1 MQKKKKTKRQ
11 YSKVCYKNIK
21 RYEQRRKEKTHRV
34 ILGYVRFENLINNQS
49 FLKGGILMRVHIP
62 VQGEIETEKVIAGIE
77 ALKGLTELEFKEV
90 VRAVDKYFKEKKE
103 KLTFDV
109 EVTEDEFLKKIKDY
123 YRNSKGTILL

>member
-1 MQKKKKTKRQ
+1 
-11 YSKVCYKNIK
+11 
-21 RYEQRRKEKTHRV
+21 
-34 ILGYVRFENLINNQS
+34 
-49 FLKGGILMRVHIP
+49 MRVHLP
-62 VQGEIETEKVIAGIE
+62 ARGEIETEKVIAGIE

>member
-1 MQKKKKTKRQ
+1 
-11 YSKVCYKNIK
+11 
-21 RYEQRRKEKTHRV
+21 
-34 ILGYVRFENLINNQS
+34 
-49 FLKGGILMRVHIP
+49 MRVHIP

>member
-1 MQKKKKTKRQ
+1 
-11 YSKVCYKNIK
+11 
-21 RYEQRRKEKTHRV
+21 
-34 ILGYVRFENLINNQS
+34 
-49 FLKGGILMRVHIP
+49 MRVHIP
-62 VQGEIETEKVIAGIE
+62 AQGEIETEKVIAGIE

-90 VRAVDKYFKEKKE
+90 VRSIEKYFKEKKE

>member
-1 MQKKKKTKRQ
+1 
-11 YSKVCYKNIK
+11 
-21 RYEQRRKEKTHRV
+21 
-34 ILGYVRFENLINNQS
+34 
-49 FLKGGILMRVHIP
+49 MRVHLP
-62 VQGEIETEKVIAGIE
+62 AQGEIETEKVVAGIE

-90 VRAVDKYFKEKKE
+90 VRSIEKYFKEKKE

>member
-1 MQKKKKTKRQ
+1 
-11 YSKVCYKNIK
+11 
-21 RYEQRRKEKTHRV
+21 
-34 ILGYVRFENLINNQS
+34 
-49 FLKGGILMRVHIP
+49 MRVHIP

-103 KLTFDV
+103 NLTFDV

>member
-1 MQKKKKTKRQ
+1 MK
-11 YSKVCYKNIK
+11 I
-21 RYEQRRKEKTHRV
+21 H
-34 ILGYVRFENLINNQS
+34 L
-49 FLKGGILMRVHIP
+49 P
-62 VQGEIETEKVIAGIE
+62 AQGQIETEKVIIAIE

-90 VRAVDKYFKEKKE
+90 VRSIEKYFKEKKE

>member
-1 MQKKKKTKRQ
+1 
-11 YSKVCYKNIK
+11 
-21 RYEQRRKEKTHRV
+21 
-34 ILGYVRFENLINNQS
+34 
-49 FLKGGILMRVHIP
+49 MRVHIP
-62 VQGEIETEKVIAGIE
+62 AQGEIETEKVIAGIE

>member
-1 MQKKKKTKRQ
+1 
-11 YSKVCYKNIK
+11 
-21 RYEQRRKEKTHRV
+21 
-34 ILGYVRFENLINNQS
+34 
-49 FLKGGILMRVHIP
+49 MRVHIP
-62 VQGEIETEKVIAGIE
+62 VQGEIETDKVIAGIE

-109 EVTEDEFLKKIKDY
+109 EVAEDEFLKKIKDY

>member
-1 MQKKKKTKRQ
+1 M
-11 YSKVCYKNIK
+11 
-21 RYEQRRKEKTHRV
+21 
-34 ILGYVRFENLINNQS
+34 
-49 FLKGGILMRVHIP
+49 
-62 VQGEIETEKVIAGIE
+62 IAGIE

>member
-1 MQKKKKTKRQ
+1 
-11 YSKVCYKNIK
+11 
-21 RYEQRRKEKTHRV
+21 
-34 ILGYVRFENLINNQS
+34 
-49 FLKGGILMRVHIP
+49 MRVHIP

-109 EVTEDEFLKKIKDY
+109 KVTEDEFLKKIKDY

>member
-1 MQKKKKTKRQ
+1 MKIYLPT
-11 YSKVCYKNIK
+11 
-21 RYEQRRKEKTHRV
+21 
-34 ILGYVRFENLINNQS
+34 
-49 FLKGGILMRVHIP
+49 
-62 VQGEIETEKVIAGIE
+62 QGEIETEKVVAGIE

-90 VRAVDKYFKEKKE
+90 VRSIEKYFKEKKE

>member
-1 MQKKKKTKRQ
+1 M
-11 YSKVCYKNIK
+11 KV
-21 RYEQRRKEKTHRV
+21 R
-34 ILGYVRFENLINNQS
+34 L
-49 FLKGGILMRVHIP
+49 P
-62 VQGEIETEKVIAGIE
+62 AQGEIETEKVIAGIE

-109 EVTEDEFLKKIKDY
+109 EIEEDEFLKKIKDY

>member
-1 MQKKKKTKRQ
+1 MK
-11 YSKVCYKNIK
+11 I
-21 RYEQRRKEKTHRV
+21 H
-34 ILGYVRFENLINNQS
+34 L
-49 FLKGGILMRVHIP
+49 HA
-62 VQGEIETEKVIAGIE
+62 QGQIETEKVIIAIE

-90 VRAVDKYFKEKKE
+90 VRSIEKYFKEKKE

>member
-1 MQKKKKTKRQ
+1 MIELQFKR
-11 YSKVCYKNIK
+11 KG
-21 RYEQRRKEKTHRV
+21 RRCEMKIH
-34 ILGYVRFENLINNQS
+34 L
-49 FLKGGILMRVHIP
+49 P
-62 VQGEIETEKVIAGIE
+62 AQGQIETEKVIIAIE

-90 VRAVDKYFKEKKE
+90 VRSIEKYFKEKKE

>member
-1 MQKKKKTKRQ
+1 
-11 YSKVCYKNIK
+11 
-21 RYEQRRKEKTHRV
+21 
-34 ILGYVRFENLINNQS
+34 
-49 FLKGGILMRVHIP
+49 MRVHIP
-62 VQGEIETEKVIAGIE
+62 VQGEIETEKVITGIE